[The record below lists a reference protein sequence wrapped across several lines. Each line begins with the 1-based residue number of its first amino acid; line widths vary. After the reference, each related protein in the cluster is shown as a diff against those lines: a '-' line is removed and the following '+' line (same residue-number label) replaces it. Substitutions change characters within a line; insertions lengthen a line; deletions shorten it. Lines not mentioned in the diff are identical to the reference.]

1 MTHTKV
7 QPLCA
12 LTIREEKAG
21 GSLATRLHYSL
32 PNTWSGRPGS
42 QGSLCSQGL
51 AQGRARR
58 ESISGWGRTASPA
71 WTPSARTTCFLPE
84 EPQTGEAGAD
94 LEALGMTGLGL
105 SALTLPE
112 NRETGQTQDSR
123 VIQAWAWAPIAGV
136 GPLLPRGPAP
146 RRGRFTAQ
154 ERLPNFTHSFPVK
167 MLPAPQHWD

>member
-123 VIQAWAWAPIAGV
+123 ESARPGL
-136 GPLLPRGPAP
+136 GLPLLALDPSSPG
-146 RRGRFTAQ
+146 AQ
-154 ERLPNFTHSFPVK
+154 PPGGGDSQLKSVSQTSLTHF
-167 MLPAPQHWD
+167 Q